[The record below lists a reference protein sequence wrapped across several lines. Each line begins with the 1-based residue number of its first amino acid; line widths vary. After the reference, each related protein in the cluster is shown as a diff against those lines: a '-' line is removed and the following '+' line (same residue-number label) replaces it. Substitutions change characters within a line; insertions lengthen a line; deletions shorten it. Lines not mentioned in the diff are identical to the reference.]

1 MYLLQSDQ
9 CLACGKYRTGTER
22 AAGISSLK
30 KVVLFIQTD
39 VSAFYKT
46 GASVFFVFRGKFPQH
61 KTLSFFLKYFVPATH
76 VMAWLFFV

>member
-1 MYLLQSDQ
+1 
-9 CLACGKYRTGTER
+9 
-22 AAGISSLK
+22 LK